1 MASIY
6 KRDKTW
12 WVKFSRNGR
21 TVRRSLKT
29 ANKRLAERE
38 KQALEAE
45 LLRPH
50 RKAPEDK
57 DATIADFLVRWES
70 WASANLTRK
79 THETQRGRFDLFLAH
94 LKPAPRLLGDIGRQD
109 VEDFIDGLAKRGR
122 SKATINNYLR
132 DVSAFYG
139 HAARTFEMTTALNP
153 AQGIKRH
160 KLDDSPPP
168 FLNAEEVQAIVQAA
182 REYDEENGTHMQW
195 YFMLGLYAGLRR
207 REIGYARWDWMNWP
221 GKLIT
226 VAPVEEFTTK
236 SKKPR
241 TIPMHHLIRQEMEPH
256 AEKTGYVFESGR
268 ASEGRSH
275 YRFDPKRSFRA
286 ILKRAG
292 VEQVYTTGQPANVTV
307 QVLRY
312 TFGSRLVQEGESLK
326 KVSAWMG
333 HSSVRV
339 TEKHYLHLL
348 AYDEG
353 IDRI

>member
-12 WVKFSRNGR
+12 WVKYSRNGR

-29 ANKRLAERE
+29 TNKRLAERE

-57 DATIADFLVRWES
+57 DATIADVRARWDS
-70 WASANLTRK
+70 WAGANLTRK
-79 THETQRGRFDLFLAH
+79 AHETQRGRMDIFLAN
-94 LKPAPRLLGDIGRQD
+94 LKPAPRLMGDIGRQD
-109 VEDFIDGLAKRGR
+109 VEDFIEAQSKRGL
-122 SKATINNYLR
+122 SKASINNYLR

-139 HAARTFEMTTALNP
+139 HATKTFEMYTGPNP
-153 AQGIKRH
+153 AFGIKRH
-160 KLDDSPPP
+160 KVDTSPPP
-168 FLNAEEVQAIVQAA
+168 YLNAEQVQAITQAA
-182 REYDEENGTHMQW
+182 REYDAENGTHMLW
-195 YFMLGLYAGLRR
+195 FFMLGLYAGMRL
-207 REIGYARWDWMNWP
+207 REIGYTRWEWMNWP

-226 VAPVEEFTTK
+226 VTPVEEFSTK

-241 TIPMHHLIRQEMEPH
+241 TIPMHRLIRREMEPH
-256 AEKTGYVFESGR
+256 AEQTGYVFESGR
-268 ASEGRSH
+268 ASEGKSH

-292 VEQVYTTGQPANVTV
+292 VEQVYTTGKPANVTV

-312 TFGSRLVQEGESLK
+312 TFGSRLVQEGESMK